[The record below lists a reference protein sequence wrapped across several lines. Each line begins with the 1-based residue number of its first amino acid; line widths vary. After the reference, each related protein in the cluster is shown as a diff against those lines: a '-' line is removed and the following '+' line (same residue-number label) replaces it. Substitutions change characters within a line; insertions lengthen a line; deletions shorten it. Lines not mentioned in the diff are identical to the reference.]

1 MIKEFHIA
9 AAHTINKGNY
19 NSMRVEAGITVSLSE
34 NDQALIVEIKENAQK
49 ELRKLLEETYVAQ
62 NKQTKGEAK

>member
-34 NDQALIVEIKENAQK
+34 KDQALIVEIKESAQK
-49 ELRKLLEETYVAQ
+49 ELRKLLEETYIAQ
-62 NKQTKGEAK
+62 GNQKRSEAK